1 MEPFIPA
8 GFNLALN
15 WTADLLFPVLLRAV
29 QNINEVVITDED
41 KAMLRS
47 LKKDRLL
54 FFTNHPTTAEPPIA
68 YHIANLMG
76 TRFKFMA
83 SRQVFEWNRGDGRK
97 SYFWNWSFFCNRWY
111 TR

>member
-54 FFTNHPTTAEPPIA
+54 FFTTQQPLNRLS
-68 YHIANLMG
+68 HIILL
-76 TRFKFMA
+76 T
-83 SRQVFEWNRGDGRK
+83 
-97 SYFWNWSFFCNRWY
+97 
-111 TR
+111 

>member
-8 GFNLALN
+8 TFNLALN

-54 FFTNHPTTAEPPIA
+54 FERTNQNGFGGHALLHDFVES
-68 YHIANLMG
+68 G
-76 TRFKFMA
+76 
-83 SRQVFEWNRGDGRK
+83 
-97 SYFWNWSFFCNRWY
+97 
-111 TR
+111 